1 MTVIPANA
9 QGDRDHRPRRLGR
22 VSTVGAYLDHAA
34 STPMRPEA
42 VAAMEPFLRA
52 SFGNPSGGHAAARAA
67 KTALEEAREEIA
79 DLLGCRPDEV
89 VLTAGGTEADNLA
102 VKGAARAGRAERGA
116 DTVVTAAFEHKGV
129 LASADRLE
137 HEGFRAV

>member
-1 MTVIPANA
+1 
-9 QGDRDHRPRRLGR
+9 
-22 VSTVGAYLDHAA
+22 
-34 STPMRPEA
+34 
-42 VAAMEPFLRA
+42 MEPFLRG

-79 DLLGCRPDEV
+79 GLLGCRPDEV
-89 VLTAGGTEADNLA
+89 VFTAGGTEADNLA
-102 VKGAARAGRAERGA
+102 VKGAARARRAASGA

-137 HEGFRAV
+137 REGFRTVAGRRRARTGSSTSTPCSPRSTSARSSSR